1 MASNDNGSN
10 HFTNIFQWQ
19 KAPRDVTG
27 YMLSRGVAD
36 YSDLYQF
43 NNYETGYGFLIVL
56 KIPDFLQ
63 KLCLENDQ
71 YASLIK
77 SYRHILEYD
86 FKNLDGIEDITS
98 DPSELQDGINN
109 LNVIT
114 KVNEQSA
121 SQFSMRYYE
130 RSGSIITKVHE
141 LFLRGIKDPRTQVKR
156 YMGLLKPGVISGKIK
171 SSAIQEAGYEHETF
185 QFLYFNTDNTAREIE
200 KAYLLVSCQPTTAE
214 TSMYSFTKGDI
225 AWREVTCTFNG
236 YPITG
241 RAVSK
246 KAQEFLD
253 WINERTVF
261 EESRFGYKALNEMR
275 DADNDASHS
284 GNNIDSYVHP
294 KSAIADGYGNKF
306 YDGQ

>member
-1 MASNDNGSN
+1 MAEVI
-10 HFTNIFQWQ
+10 TNIFDGQ
-19 KAPRDVTG
+19 KKPRDVTG

-56 KIPDFLQ
+56 KIPTFLE
-63 KLCLENDQ
+63 KLCDLNTP
-71 YASLIK
+71 YKSLIT
-77 SYRHILEYD
+77 SYKHILEYD
-86 FKNLDGIEDITS
+86 FKSLDGIEDITV
-98 DPSELQDGINN
+98 DTNDLNDGINT

-141 LFLRGIKDPRTQVKR
+141 LFLRGVKDPRTQVKR
-156 YMGLLKPGVISGKIK
+156 YMGLLRPRTSG
-171 SSAIQEAGYEHETF
+171 SPSLLEPGYENETF
-185 QFLYFNTDNTAREIE
+185 QFLYFNTDNTARDIE
-200 KAYLLVSCQPTTAE
+200 KAYLLVSCQPTNAE
-214 TSMYSFTKGDI
+214 TNMYNYTKGDI
-225 AWREVTCTFNG
+225 NWRELNVQFNG

-241 RAVSK
+241 KGVTK

-261 EESRFGYKALNEMR
+261 EESRFGYKALNNMENP
-275 DADNDASHS
+275 DIKNHE
-284 GNNIDSYVHP
+284 P
-294 KSAIADGYGNKF
+294 KSALVEGYNS
-306 YDGQ
+306 YY